1 MDSKVLWLFILIVPS
16 VVYSRR
22 VYLRPAEGGTSNVYS
37 LINSVWGNGAT
48 SENPDCSH
56 PTFGRH
62 IFQGND
68 GTLNKQVIHS
78 DFWNEVV
85 LLNTFSARFS
95 FLCPTSILTTTDAE
109 ILIASAMKFDPMK
122 VI

>member
-1 MDSKVLWLFILIVPS
+1 MFSKVFCLLIIIVPS
-16 VVYSRR
+16 VVYTRR

-68 GTLNKQVIHS
+68 GQLNKQVMNL
-78 DFWNEVV
+78 DFVDEDDDATN
-85 LLNTFSARFS
+85 LN
-95 FLCPTSILTTTDAE
+95 ILR
-109 ILIASAMKFDPMK
+109 
-122 VI
+122 